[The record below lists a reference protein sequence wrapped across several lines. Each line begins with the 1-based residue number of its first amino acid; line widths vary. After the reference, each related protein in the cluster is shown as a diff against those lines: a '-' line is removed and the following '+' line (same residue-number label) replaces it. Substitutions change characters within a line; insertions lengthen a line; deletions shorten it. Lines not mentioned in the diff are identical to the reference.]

1 MNTILQLKQLIDKYT
16 VETQVKER
24 MLREFEYTAK
34 EQGLDEDTI
43 MKILDI
49 AYSVW
54 LNTKVE
60 FTTETGIG
68 VAMDAFIRDIEYELT
83 ELTVKNFEEF
93 YFYQE
98 WR

>member
-1 MNTILQLKQLIDKYT
+1 MDTILQLKQLIDKYT

-24 MLREFEYTAK
+24 ILREFEHTTK
-34 EQGLDEDTI
+34 ELGLDEDTI
-43 MKILDI
+43 MNILDI

-60 FTTETGIG
+60 YTTETGIG
-68 VAMDAFIRDIEYELT
+68 VAMDGFIRDIEDDLT
-83 ELTVKNFEEF
+83 ELTAKNFEEF
-93 YFYQE
+93 YIYQE